1 VGKSQDAPQFAGEG
15 NGQRGFGR
23 SNLPEAFSL
32 EEAPQLAAGFF
43 TAAPPVQTPTIH
55 VVQPGETLF
64 RIAQRYGVTVDD
76 IVAANNLADRNI
88 IHVGQELVIPSP
100 AGAAGEVSPLPT
112 QFTGYVVQPGDTLSL
127 IAQRFGTTVEALAQ
141 TNGIVNP
148 NLIFVGQLL
157 NVPTLQ
163 SVTPSPQTVIHL
175 VQPGETLARIALHY
189 GTTAWAIAQANNLS
203 NPNLI
208 YVGQRLVIPGP
219 DGVDQ
224 TALLLPFTGILFEPA
239 TPTQGQT
246 VVVHVSTDRP
256 VTLSGMFD
264 GRLVQFAGEGG
275 TYWGLVGIHALA
287 TPGSYSLE
295 LTAVDADGHTTRITQ
310 MLPVIAGEY
319 MTDYITLPPD
329 KVSLLDPELLRQ
341 EREKLAAVFSGY
353 RSEKLW
359 SNLFQIPVENPR
371 ITSYFGSRRSYNG
384 GPATDYHAGV
394 DFGGSEGTAVY
405 APASGIVV
413 LAEEL
418 AVRGQ
423 AVIVDHGLGVL
434 TGYWHLSGIAMEVG
448 QRVVP
453 GSVLGYIGT
462 TGLSTGS
469 HLHWEL
475 RVDGIPVSP
484 MQWTEQV
491 FP

>member
-1 VGKSQDAPQFAGEG
+1 MIAPMRRTILVCCVILLLSGAYAGV
-15 NGQRGFGR
+15 
-23 SNLPEAFSL
+23 AV
-32 EEAPQLAAGFF
+32 
-43 TAAPPVQTPTIH
+43 AAPAVQSPTIH
-55 VVQPGETLF
+55 VVLPGETLF
-64 RIAQRYGVTVDD
+64 HIAKRYGVTVDD

-100 AGAAGEVSPLPT
+100 AGTPDAKVSPLPT
-112 QFTGYVVQPGDTLSL
+112 QFTGYVVQPGDTLAL
-127 IAQRFGTTVEALAQ
+127 IAQRFGTTVEAIAQ

-163 SVTPSPQTVIHL
+163 GATPSPQTVVHL

-189 GTTAWAIAQANNLS
+189 GTTAWAIAQTNNLS

-224 TALLLPFTGILFEPA
+224 TALLLPFTGILFEPTMPA
-239 TPTQGQT
+239 QGQT

-256 VTLSGMFD
+256 VTLSGTFD
-264 GRLVQFAGEGG
+264 GRLVQFAGEGD

-287 TPGSYSLE
+287 TPGLYSLE
-295 LTAVDADGHTTRITQ
+295 LTAVDTDGHTTRITQ
-310 MLPVIAGEY
+310 MLQVMAGGY
-319 MTDYITLPPD
+319 TTDYITFPPE
-329 KVSLLDPELLRQ
+329 KAILLDPELLRQ

-353 RSEKLW
+353 RPEKLW
-359 SNLFQIPVENPR
+359 GDLFQVPVENPR
-371 ITSYFGSRRSYNG
+371 ITSPFGSRRSYNG
-384 GPATDYHAGV
+384 GPATDYHAGT

-405 APASGIVV
+405 ASAPGVV
-413 LAEEL
+413 ALAEEL

-423 AVIVDHGLGVL
+423 AVIVDHGLGVF
-434 TGYWHLSGIAMEVG
+434 TGYWHLSGIVVEVG

-453 GSVLGYIGT
+453 GLVLGHIGT

-475 RVDGIPVSP
+475 RVGGIPVDP
-484 MQWTEQV
+484 MQWTEQA

>member
-1 VGKSQDAPQFAGEG
+1 
-15 NGQRGFGR
+15 
-23 SNLPEAFSL
+23 
-32 EEAPQLAAGFF
+32 
-43 TAAPPVQTPTIH
+43 
-55 VVQPGETLF
+55 
-64 RIAQRYGVTVDD
+64 
-76 IVAANNLADRNI
+76 
-88 IHVGQELVIPSP
+88 
-100 AGAAGEVSPLPT
+100 
-112 QFTGYVVQPGDTLSL
+112 
-127 IAQRFGTTVEALAQ
+127 
-141 TNGIVNP
+141 
-148 NLIFVGQLL
+148 
-157 NVPTLQ
+157 
-163 SVTPSPQTVIHL
+163 
-175 VQPGETLARIALHY
+175 
-189 GTTAWAIAQANNLS
+189 
-203 NPNLI
+203 
-208 YVGQRLVIPGP
+208 
-219 DGVDQ
+219 
-224 TALLLPFTGILFEPA
+224 
-239 TPTQGQT
+239 
-246 VVVHVSTDRP
+246 
-256 VTLSGMFD
+256 
-264 GRLVQFAGEGG
+264 
-275 TYWGLVGIHALA
+275 
-287 TPGSYSLE
+287 
-295 LTAVDADGHTTRITQ
+295 
-310 MLPVIAGEY
+310 

-359 SNLFQIPVENPR
+359 NDLFQIPVENPR